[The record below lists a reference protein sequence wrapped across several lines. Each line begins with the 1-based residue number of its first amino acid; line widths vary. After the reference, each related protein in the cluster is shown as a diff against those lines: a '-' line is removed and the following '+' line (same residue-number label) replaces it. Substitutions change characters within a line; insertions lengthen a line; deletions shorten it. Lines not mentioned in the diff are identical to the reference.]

1 MFRTNV
7 TFESITRSLQ
17 NTLQQLD
24 RLKVE
29 KNAEAETKSVRANEL
44 MNEALADREEAVR
57 AARVATKIEELLS

>member
-1 MFRTNV
+1 MFRSNV

-29 KNAEAETKSVRANEL
+29 KNAEAETKSTRANEL
-44 MNEALADREEAVR
+44 MNEALADREESVR
-57 AARVATKIEELLS
+57 AARVASKIEELLA